1 MVEPMTQRPH
11 ISRLSRRELLA
22 ITAAAAGGVL
32 VLGPTAGAET
42 LVERPRPVRLP
53 DEPSHNPG
61 FLARASAGGG
71 LVVWTQKP
79 GAELVGYRLN
89 ARGRAVWELCD
100 GTRDRAELA
109 SRYAATTGR
118 PAAESLSFLARL
130 LELGIVAQSATVVPL
145 GDLIRPPAGGC
156 YHLKLRG

>member
-1 MVEPMTQRPH
+1 MVDPTTQRPR
-11 ISRLSRRELLA
+11 ISRLSRRDLIA

-32 VLGPTAGAET
+32 VSGPTAVAAA

-71 LVVWTQKP
+71 LVVWTQRP
-79 GAELVGYRLN
+79 DTGLVGYRLN

-109 SRYAATTGR
+109 SRYAAATGR
-118 PAAESLSFLARL
+118 PAAESVSFLARL
-130 LELGIVAQSATVVPL
+130 LELGIVAQGATVVPL
-145 GDLIRPPAGGC
+145 GDLVRPPAGGC